1 MPMDKPT
8 KAREQPNIKN
18 TRIKVTGIAGSW
30 RPSMSGNWPSIANR
44 ATWMRLKEMA
54 SAKISFSASEII
66 SCTIIARLPG
76 RPLVLASSLSLLRK
90 MPVIWKSTKRTI
102 VVMTTGRNANKGL
115 LLNVSRC
122 CMAPPAEIAAKPP
135 MCASNVL
142 QALFW
147 RQRLSYSTAFFTTAI
162 SKPYSLSTATLFVAS
177 MTPFFTARTFCS
189 GSGTT
194 SSKLQSMASA

>member
-18 TRIKVTGIAGSW
+18 TRFKATGIAGSW
-30 RPSMSGNWPSIANR
+30 RPSMLGNWPSIANR

-76 RPLVLASSLSLLRK
+76 RPVLFASSLSLARK

-102 VVMTTGRNANKGL
+102 VVMTTGRKANKGFF
-115 LLNVSRC
+115 LNISRC

-147 RQRLSYSTAFFTTAI
+147 RQRLSCSTAFFTTAI
-162 SKPYSLSTATLFVAS
+162 SKPYCSSKATLFVAS
-177 MTPFFTARTFCS
+177 MTPDCTARTFCS
-189 GSGTT
+189 STT

>member
-76 RPLVLASSLSLLRK
+76 RPVLFASALSLARK

-147 RQRLSYSTAFFTTAI
+147 RQRLSCSTAFFTTAI
-162 SKPYSLSTATLFVAS
+162 SMPYCSSKATLFVAS
-177 MTPFFTARTFCS
+177 MTPCFTARTFC
-189 GSGTT
+189 SGTT